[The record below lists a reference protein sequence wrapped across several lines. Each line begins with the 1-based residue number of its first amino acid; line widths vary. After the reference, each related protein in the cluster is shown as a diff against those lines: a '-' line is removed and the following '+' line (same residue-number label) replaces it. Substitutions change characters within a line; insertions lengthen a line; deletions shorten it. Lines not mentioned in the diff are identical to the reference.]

1 MSSTPAWTSLSAS
14 FHRGSLTRCSIYA
27 IHPDTLNKAEDD
39 VLHYSRDLSSSFLHQ
54 LLAFRACFKSEIA
67 KKPTVKDMAKMLIV
81 ENCTI
86 AASFTD
92 VCTALMLYLT
102 IPVTVVSA
110 ERSFSKLK
118 LIKTY
123 LRSSMGQERLSELAI
138 LSIENCRARAL
149 DLSSV
154 INDLAEHKACKVTF

>member
-1 MSSTPAWTSLSAS
+1 M
-14 FHRGSLTRCSIYA
+14 
-27 IHPDTLNKAEDD
+27 
-39 VLHYSRDLSSSFLHQ
+39 
-54 LLAFRACFKSEIA
+54 
-67 KKPTVKDMAKMLIV
+67 
-81 ENCTI
+81 
-86 AASFTD
+86 AASFSD

-102 IPVTVVSA
+102 IPVTVASA

-123 LRSSMGQERLSELAI
+123 LRSSMGQERLSGLAI

-154 INDLAEHKACKVTF
+154 IKDFAELKARKVTI